1 MKHKIISCYVG
12 FVVFLIGCSV
22 LSGSILSVLSPLC
35 FFVVLDRM
43 IIPYEEE
50 KMERTFG
57 KEYLGYRRKVRRWL

>member
-1 MKHKIISCYVG
+1 
-12 FVVFLIGCSV
+12 
-22 LSGSILSVLSPLC
+22 VLSPLC